1 MGKADADK
9 HVSKEDVS
17 LVSSFIEEPVCTEKR
32 SRNLKRMDAARAYTL
47 ETLGAYGAEAVQT
60 LVSLMHDSEKDDI
73 RLRAAMRLLEY
84 NVGKP
89 TEAKMQDNSKTISLS
104 DDEFE
109 EIITDGEEEKLQKII
124 EDRYG
129 RNSKR

>member
-1 MGKADADK
+1 M
-9 HVSKEDVS
+9 
-17 LVSSFIEEPVCTEKR
+17 
-32 SRNLKRMDAARAYTL
+32 
-47 ETLGAYGAEAVQT
+47 Q
-60 LVSLMHDSEKDDI
+60 DSEKDDI

-89 TEAKMQDNSKTISLS
+89 VEMKNQDKGKVVSLS

-109 EIITDGEEEKLQKII
+109 EIIVDGDEEKLQKII

-129 RNSKR
+129 RKFTTLIDIYQFK

>member
-9 HVSKEDVS
+9 HVSKEDAS
-17 LVSSFIEEPVCTEKR
+17 LVSSFIEEPVCTEKK
-32 SRNLKRMDAARAYTL
+32 SKNLKRMDAARAYTL
-47 ETLGAYGAEAVQT
+47 ETLGAYGAEAVHT
-60 LVSLMHDSEKDDI
+60 LVSLMQDSEKDDI

-89 TEAKMQDNSKTISLS
+89 VEMKNQDKGKVVSLS

-109 EIITDGEEEKLQKII
+109 EIIVDGDEEKLQKII